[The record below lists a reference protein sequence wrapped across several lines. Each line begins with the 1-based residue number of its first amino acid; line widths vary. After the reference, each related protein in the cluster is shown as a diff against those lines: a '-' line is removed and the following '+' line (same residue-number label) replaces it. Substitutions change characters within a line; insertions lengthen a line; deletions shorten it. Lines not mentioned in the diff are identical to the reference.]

1 MITGIGANV
10 LLCVTGAYKLEQ
22 GPAQTQGHNSEEQIV
37 LERIRRQG
45 RATLTLA
52 KVILEY
58 SQTLLYISN
67 FYKVC

>member
-1 MITGIGANV
+1 MSTGIGANV
-10 LLCVTGAYKLEQ
+10 LLCVTGVSKLEQ
-22 GPAQTQGHNSEEQIV
+22 GPAQTLGHNSEETIV

-58 SQTLLYISN
+58 SQTLSNISN
-67 FYKVC
+67 FYQIR